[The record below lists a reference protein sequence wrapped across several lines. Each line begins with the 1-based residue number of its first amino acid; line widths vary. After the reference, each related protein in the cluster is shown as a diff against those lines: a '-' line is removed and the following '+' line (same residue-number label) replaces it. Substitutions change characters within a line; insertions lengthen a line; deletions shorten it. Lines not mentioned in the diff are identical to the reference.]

1 MTNQILNNFF
11 INLIFNERLS
21 LRDREILKLPN
32 IKFNTDRQSFGYF
45 LPKFVNTVI
54 KHTYSLPYILFKQS
68 LFENINLYL

>member
-32 IKFNTDRQSFGYF
+32 IKSNTDRQSFGYF
-45 LPKFVNTVI
+45 FSKFVNTVI
-54 KHTYSLPYILFKQS
+54 KHTYNLPYIL
-68 LFENINLYL
+68 